1 MANGILNVLKPANM
15 TSHQVVAYIRKKLK
29 LSKVGHTGTLDPMA
43 TGILPIC
50 IGKATRVSEY
60 VTDLTKSYR
69 AEITFGLVSDTGDL
83 DGNIKVLVQNPEIAE
98 EDLKQVLKEF
108 TGTIT
113 QIPPKASAIKVNGKK
128 LYEYHREGLEVEIPS
143 REVIIYSLKLVE
155 DFPLTSNKGY
165 IDIHCSKGTY
175 IRTLCQDI
183 GEKLGTGALMSYL
196 IRTSV
201 GPFNLKNALFLHQIT
216 EENYLKYLHPMDS
229 VLTHL
234 DKVILPKYMAK
245 KIVNGLS
252 VNNTSNLYSSEVR
265 VYDEDNNF
273 IAICK
278 NLDGMLKPHKVF
290 N

>member
-29 LSKVGHTGTLDPMA
+29 LKKVGHTGTLDPMA
-43 TGILPIC
+43 TGILPIS

-83 DGNIKVLVQNPEIAE
+83 DGEIRVLEQNPKIDE
-98 EDLKQVLKEF
+98 EELKSVLKEL

-113 QIPPKASAIKVNGKK
+113 QVPPKASAIKVKGKK
-128 LYEYHREGLEVEIPS
+128 LYEYYREGLEVEIPS
-143 REVIIYSLKLVE
+143 REVTIYSLKLVE
-155 DFPLTSNKGY
+155 GFPLTSNKGY

-196 IRTSV
+196 IRTAV
-201 GPFNLKNALFLHQIT
+201 GPFNLTNALFLHQIT
-216 EENYLKYLHPMDS
+216 EENYLNHLQPMDL

-234 DKVILPKYMAK
+234 DKVVVPKYIAT
-245 KIVNGLS
+245 KIANGLCIK
-252 VNNTSNLYSSEVR
+252 TENLYSSEVR
-265 VYDEDNNF
+265 VYDEANNF

-278 NLDGMLKPHKVF
+278 NVNGMLKPHKVF